1 MRSNLLPA
9 LGDAIRA
16 ERRRRG
22 LTQTDLA
29 FRLGRATPRI
39 SEFES
44 DLKANHMRRDRLT
57 LLAEICDA
65 LDLVLILAPRNGEAR
80 QAMPPGGKAS
90 STPEPSAFDEL
101 FVDLSDGH
109 EEDAGG

>member
-1 MRSNLLPA
+1 MRSNILAA

-29 FRLGRATPRI
+29 LRLGRAAPRI

-65 LDLVLILAPRNGEAR
+65 LDLVLILTPRNGEAR
-80 QAMPPGGKAS
+80 EATPPDGKAI
-90 STPEPSAFDEL
+90 STSEPSTFDEL
-101 FVDLSDGH
+101 FVDLGDID
-109 EEDAGG
+109 EEDAGR